1 MDKRSAVISALFE
14 KKNKRK
20 PKNSQELQDFIKSQ
34 GGDEFLK
41 KVDEYIEQAEKE
53 QTKQAQKAEHGTKLQ
68 YLKSLK
74 NKCNEDEELVYYKKG
89 GSVKCGCKK
98 KEEGGEINKT
108 KSGNPIERFKA
119 KKASLGDILTRIAD
133 ATGSQDGF
141 KKAKKDAEKLK
152 KEAFE
157 NKWKKRQIIIGRDL
171 ERGQKDA
178 GPEAKVQDSAVPKED
193 IPSYDKKKVLTKQKG
208 SKLQKKDGKVCP
220 KCDKIHAAGMGCSV
234 VNKPKKYQ
242 LGGDLKVKLINEQ
255 WARRNNLPE
264 NFFSLTPE
272 ERNIAL
278 KKWEKWK
285 EQMANNKAI
294 NDSIQKQRINYQN
307 GIVPTNLEKEPTQIE
322 SNSNFF
328 KKHRQGGSLNGI
340 PFIRKVNS

>member
-20 PKNSQELQDFIKSQ
+20 PKNSQELQDFVKSQ

-41 KVDEYIEQAEKE
+41 KVDEYIDQAEKE
-53 QTKQAQKAEHGTKLQ
+53 QTKQAQKAEHGAKLQ

-89 GSVKCGCKK
+89 GSVNCGCKK
-98 KEEGGEINKT
+98 KEEGGEINKA
-108 KSGNPIERFKA
+108 KSDNPIERFKA

-152 KEAFE
+152 KESFE
-157 NKWKKRQIIIGRDL
+157 NKWKKRQIIVGRDL

-193 IPSYDKKKVLTKQKG
+193 IPSYDKKKVSTKQKG
-208 SKLQKKDGKVCP
+208 SKIQKKGGEICP
-220 KCDKIHAAGMGCSV
+220 KCGKVHAAGLGCHL
-234 VNKPKKYQ
+234 NKSKIKVSC
-242 LGGDLKVKLINEQ
+242 GG
-255 WARRNNLPE
+255 
-264 NFFSLTPE
+264 ST
-272 ERNIAL
+272 L
-278 KKWEKWK
+278 KK
-285 EQMANNKAI
+285 
-294 NDSIQKQRINYQN
+294 
-307 GIVPTNLEKEPTQIE
+307 
-322 SNSNFF
+322 
-328 KKHRQGGSLNGI
+328 
-340 PFIRKVNS
+340 